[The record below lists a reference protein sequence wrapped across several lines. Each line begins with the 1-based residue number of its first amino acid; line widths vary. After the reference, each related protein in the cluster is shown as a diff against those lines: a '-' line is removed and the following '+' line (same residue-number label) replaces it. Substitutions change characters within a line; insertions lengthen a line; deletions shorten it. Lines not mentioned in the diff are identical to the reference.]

1 MHTNSKT
8 VVLGMAR
15 TPFGKLGGALA
26 PLSATTLGAVALTAA
41 IERSKIDPSEIDHV
55 SFGEVLQAGVGQNPA
70 RQVLFKSGLAKT
82 VTADTVNK
90 VCASGMLAIV
100 NAMRS
105 INAGANSVVAAGGME
120 SMSNAPY
127 LLRDARWGY
136 RFGDGALVDA
146 MIYDGLWD
154 QYFPMTM
161 ATQGSKVASELA
173 LTREEQDALRSR
185 AIVAPRPRTPPAI
198 SPTKSFRSKSRAKP
212 KIKSSS
218 IVSRDRARFAF
229 RYRPARR
236 AASGSTSPRKSS
248 RSTTRRI
255 APFVTGEQ
263 PHVVVDRDEAVR
275 ADASVEA
282 MAKLRPLERNGT
294 VTAGN
299 APGVNDGAAA
309 LILADAEYAAQHGYE
324 ALATIV
330 DHATV
335 AWDSP
340 YISLT
345 PAMAAQKLLDRTGYG
360 VSRHCRMGD
369 QRGVLGR
376 GDHVGAPARDSR
388 TASIN
393 QFGGAVAMGHPIGA
407 SGARIVGN
415 GDQSAAQTRRRPRHR
430 GYLFRRRPRRRAP
443 RSGLTTRIATV
454 QDMAPRRR
462 SSRRLHAALLLRGR
476 LALALHGEAC
486 PERAAASRRARRSA
500 ASSAPRPAASR

>member
-1 MHTNSKT
+1 MRSHNECRAMKIESKA

-41 IERSKIDPSEIDHV
+41 IERSKIDPSEVEHV
-55 SFGEVLQAGVGQNPA
+55 TFGEVLQAGVGQNPA

-90 VCASGMLAIV
+90 VCASGLLAVV

-105 INAGANSVVAAGGME
+105 INAGANSLVAAGGME

-136 RFGDGALVDA
+136 RFGDGSLVDA

-161 ATQGSKVASELA
+161 ATQGSKVADELG
-173 LTREEQDALRSR
+173 LTREEQD
-185 AIVAPRPRTPPAI
+185 
-198 SPTKSFRSKSRAKP
+198 
-212 KIKSSS
+212 
-218 IVSRDRARFAF
+218 RFA
-229 RYRPARR
+229 YESHRR
-236 AASGSTSPRKSS
+236 AGEAHAAGHFSDEIVPVRVASKAKDKVVVERLPQQGRVRVPATVGAAS
-248 RSTTRRI
+248 RVWEHEPSEEFALDYEKY
-255 APFVTGEQ
+255 APFVTGEH
-263 PHVVVDRDEAVR
+263 PHAVVDRDEAVR
-275 ADASVEA
+275 PDASIEA

-309 LILADAEYAAQHGYE
+309 LILADSGYATEHGYE

-335 AWDSP
+335 AWDAP
-340 YISLT
+340 YICLT
-345 PAMAAQKLLDRTGYG
+345 PAMAARKLLDRMGLQNSDIAVWEINEAFST
-360 VSRHCRMGD
+360 VALTSSRRLDLEDGT
-369 QRGVLGR
+369 V
-376 GDHVGAPARDSR
+376 
-388 TASIN
+388 N

-407 SGARIVGN
+407 SGARIV
-415 GDQSAAQTRRRPRHR
+415 
-430 GYLFRRRPRRRAP
+430 
-443 RSGLTTRIATV
+443 ATV
-454 QDMAPRRR
+454 INQLRKRGGGLGVATICSGGGQGD
-462 SSRRLHAALLLRGR
+462 ALLI
-476 LALALHGEAC
+476 AV
-486 PERAAASRRARRSA
+486 
-500 ASSAPRPAASR
+500 